1 MNISSQ
7 KAGRRRVYRM
17 ARKRSS
23 FRPVG
28 IAGGDDKKGF
38 EVIGT
43 IF

>member
-1 MNISSQ
+1 LNISSR

-23 FRPVG
+23 FHPVG
-28 IAGGDDKKGF
+28 ITGGEDKGF

-43 IF
+43 IL